1 MNAASDSPTL
11 RIIAFTI
18 DMQTGITWSDISV
31 RLLMTFVAGAIIGVN
46 RGEHGRPA
54 GLRTTILVCL
64 TASASMIL
72 ANLLLRTAG
81 KAPDSFVTM
90 DVMRLP
96 LGILTGMGFIGAG
109 AILHK
114 GSMVLGVTTASTLWY
129 TTLMGFCFGA
139 GEFALGVSL
148 LALGIL
154 VLWCLK
160 WVETHFMQRQE
171 ATLTVRVAQGG
182 PSQDEIVHALVSQ
195 GWKLSAQAVLY
206 AEEGQELRY
215 EVSWHASGQDTTPPS
230 EIAQLASHPGIK
242 ELDWIRT
249 VKG

>member
-1 MNAASDSPTL
+1 
-11 RIIAFTI
+11 
-18 DMQTGITWSDISV
+18 
-31 RLLMTFVAGAIIGVN
+31 MTFVAGAIIGVN

-54 GLRTTILVCL
+54 GLRTTVLVCL

-114 GSMVLGVTTASTLWY
+114 ESMVLGVTTASTLWY

-154 VLWCLK
+154 VLWCLE
-160 WVETHFMQRQE
+160 WVETHLKQRQE
-171 ATLTVRVAQGG
+171 ATLTVRVSQAG
-182 PSQDEIVHALVSQ
+182 PSQDVIVHALESQ
-195 GWKLSAQAVLY
+195 GCKLSTQAVWY
-206 AEEGQELRY
+206 WRGVTRVA
-215 EVSWHASGQDTTPPS
+215 
-230 EIAQLASHPGIK
+230 I
-242 ELDWIRT
+242 
-249 VKG
+249 